1 MIDKENNTSVY
12 CKFSNSAYLYMVKYS
27 KFIGSSVADFIRQAV
42 AERIIRLGETPNLP
56 LRRKNNMFDKTKKS
70 TENGVYEIRD
80 LVQDEP
86 VIPQFCSK
94 TEENAKRQFAIFLSQ
109 NKFKP
114 SDFRLNRIGYYNNA
128 SGEMICNGSQVLLA
142 DYMRDDF
149 EATEQPKE

>member
-1 MIDKENNTSVY
+1 
-12 CKFSNSAYLYMVKYS
+12 
-27 KFIGSSVADFIRQAV
+27 
-42 AERIIRLGETPNLP
+42 
-56 LRRKNNMFDKTKKS
+56 MFDKTKKS

-109 NKFKP
+109 NKFKH